1 MAHKGNWGVGNM
13 EQEFSQSFQEITL
26 NGPIIFM
33 HWFLTDEKQTVD
45 HITPNVHRLFGYL
58 PNELTSGEIP
68 LLSIIFEEDRELFI
82 ETMRKRIAAKEPFWN
97 STYRI
102 YGKTGQIHFIKTY
115 TYIKFNR
122 LTKEASIFSYIFD
135 QTDLKQ
141 EIEMH
146 MALEHRWATA
156 IDSAQE
162 GVWDWN
168 AKENTVFYS
177 KHWKGM
183 LGYEEHELKNE
194 VYEWRSR
201 IHPEDIAKVDLIIE
215 KHLSN
220 ESDYYRG
227 EHRLLHKDGTYRW
240 ILDRGRA
247 VERDDTGRAVRLIGT
262 HVDITESKRTEMLL
276 KSRNAELEQLLE
288 KIKKLSIT
296 DPLTT
301 LYNRRKMVEE
311 IEQAQMCYEQ
321 VKNPFTLA
329 ILDLDYFK
337 QINDQYGHVFGD
349 EALKLFASLLKEN
362 VRVEDVIARWG
373 GEEFIILFPQTTSQ
387 EAINILDRIQ
397 GLCQTDLLSFNKER
411 VMLSFSAGVCEY
423 DESCDLDELIKNADQ
438 ALYDAKAKGRNQI
451 ILYKIGLLG

>member
-1 MAHKGNWGVGNM
+1 MAHKEVGEVGKM
-13 EQEFSQSFQEITL
+13 EQDFSQSFQEITL

-33 HWFLTDEKQTVD
+33 HWFLSDEKQTVD
-45 HITPNVHRLFGYL
+45 HITPNVFRLFGYL

-68 LLSIIFEEDRELFI
+68 LLSIIFEEDRESFI
-82 ETMRKRIAAKEPFWN
+82 DTMQKRIAAKEPFWN
-97 STYRI
+97 SSYRI

-115 TYIKFNR
+115 TYIKFDDFS
-122 LTKEASIFSYIFD
+122 KEASIFSYIFD

-146 MALEHRWATA
+146 MALEHRWSTA

-168 AKENTVFYS
+168 AKENSVFYS

-194 VYEWRSR
+194 VHEWRSR
-201 IHPEDIAKVDLIIE
+201 IHPEDIAKVDQIIE

-247 VERDDTGRAVRLIGT
+247 VERDKSGRAVRLIGT

-276 KSRNAELEQLLE
+276 KSRNDELEQLLVQ
-288 KIKKLSIT
+288 IKELSIT

-311 IEQAQMCYEQ
+311 IEQAQKCYDL
-321 VKNPFTLA
+321 VKNTFTLA
-329 ILDLDYFK
+329 ILDLDFFK
-337 QINDQYGHVFGD
+337 RINDQYGHAFGD
-349 EALKLFASLLKEN
+349 DALKLFASLLKEN
-362 VRVEDVIARWG
+362 VRAEDVIARWG
-373 GEEFIILFPQTTSQ
+373 GEEFIVLFPQTTSHD
-387 EAINILDRIQ
+387 AIKILDRMQ
-397 GLCQTDLLSFNKER
+397 GLCNNDLLFYNEET

-423 DESCDLDELIKNADQ
+423 DEICDLDELIKNADQ
-438 ALYDAKAKGRNQI
+438 ALYDAKARGRNQI
-451 ILYKIGLLG
+451 ILYKKGLLG